1 MADKHKGEEL
11 KGRAKEAVGDLTNND
26 DLKREGKIDQSSA
39 RTKDKIGKAA
49 DSVKDV
55 TKPRR

>member
-11 KGRAKEAVGDLTNND
+11 KGRAKEALGDLTNND
-26 DLKREGKIDQSSA
+26 DLKRQGKIDQGSA

-49 DSVKDV
+49 DSFKDV
-55 TKPRR
+55 TNPRR

>member
-1 MADKHKGEEL
+1 MADTHKGEEL